1 MQNFKSRWERSR
13 LVKEVGGPGPT
24 YLSSKAEDLNLS
36 SCGVSKVLAQTKEKR
51 KDFIARELVSSCQG
65 PGEMTLTQ
73 PFAILPVKWCVFPQ
87 SWTPFW
93 VNLNPSN
100 VFLGSWTGYERLSAG
115 LSAGLHKQPKKS
127 AVLNQTAALT
137 RQPENC
143 ALLNQTAAAN
153 TRPFQPLVKC

>member
-1 MQNFKSRWERSR
+1 MQKFKSRWERSC

-24 YLSSKAEDLNLS
+24 YLSDKAEDLNLN
-36 SCGVSKVLAQTKEKR
+36 SCKVWKVLAQTKEKR

-73 PFAILPVKWCVFPQ
+73 PFVILHLKWCVFPQ
-87 SWTPFW
+87 SRSPFW
-93 VNLNPSN
+93 MNLNPSN

-127 AVLNQTAALT
+127 SVLNRTTALS
-137 RQPENC
+137 RQLENC

-153 TRPFQPLVKC
+153 TRPSPPLVKC